1 MSSAGGIVGGASCVP
16 MRSVEGGDSGSSDV
30 EASKEWEETSSGS
43 SSSSSSSFLSS
54 LETESIRLSLRGGN
68 LLR

>member
-1 MSSAGGIVGGASCVP
+1 

-43 SSSSSSSFLSS
+43 SSSSSSSSFLSS
-54 LETESIRLSLRGGN
+54 LETESIRLSMRGGN
-68 LLR
+68 LRR